1 VSQYTSDSDRE
12 IEVIV
17 RKGDLQIE
25 FKGSIDDV
33 IRSLLKFIS
42 EIHPTW
48 FLASKLALKVDL
60 VGVMEAMTGVLA
72 VGSEGL
78 TVIVDKSRLTDI
90 ESIWLSLAKA
100 WVAYR
105 IGLSDDDAVTSKDV
119 QRETGVKPGTISAR
133 LSELAN
139 QGYLDKPRRG
149 AYRLTSL
156 GLKKLIEDIIP
167 NIKGRIGIDR
177 G

>member
-1 VSQYTSDSDRE
+1 MSQHTSDSTRE
-12 IEVIV
+12 IEVMV
-17 RKGDLQIE
+17 RKDNLQIE

-33 IRSLLKFIS
+33 IRCLLKFIS

-48 FLASKLALKVDL
+48 FLASKLTLKVDL
-60 VGVMEAMTGVLA
+60 VEVFEAMTGILA
-72 VGSEGL
+72 VGSEGP
-78 TVIVDKSRLTDI
+78 TVIVDRSRLTDI

-100 WVAYR
+100 WVAYQ
-105 IGLSDDDAVTSKDV
+105 IGLSDDDTVTSKDI
-119 QRETGVKPGTISAR
+119 QRNTGVKPSTISAR

-139 QGYLDKPRRG
+139 QRYLDKPRRG

-167 NIKGRIGIDR
+167 NIKSRVGVDR

>member
-1 VSQYTSDSDRE
+1 MSQYTSDSNRE
-12 IEVIV
+12 IEVNV

-33 IRSLLKFIS
+33 IRCLLKFIS

-60 VGVMEAMTGVLA
+60 VEVFEAMTGILA
-72 VGSEGL
+72 IGSEGPAI
-78 TVIVDKSRLTDI
+78 IVDRNKLTDI

-105 IGLSDDDAVTSKDV
+105 VGLSDDDTVTGRDI
-119 QRETGVKPGTISAR
+119 QRDTGVKPGTVSAR

-139 QGYLDKPRRG
+139 QGYLDKPKRG

-167 NIKGRIGIDR
+167 SIKSRLGVDR

>member
-1 VSQYTSDSDRE
+1 MSQHTSDSTRE

-17 RKGDLQIE
+17 KKDDLQIE

-33 IRSLLKFIS
+33 IRCLLKFIS

-60 VGVMEAMTGVLA
+60 VEVFEAMTGILA
-72 VGSEGL
+72 VGSEGP
-78 TVIVDKSRLTDI
+78 TVIVDRGKLTDI

-100 WVAYR
+100 WIASR
-105 IGLSDDDAVTSKDV
+105 IGLSDDDTVTSRDI
-119 QRETGVKPGTISAR
+119 QRDTGVKPSTVSAR

-139 QGYLDKPRRG
+139 QGYLEKPKRG

-167 NIKGRIGIDR
+167 NVKSRVDVGRG
-177 G
+177 